1 MYMYIYI
8 YIYKSLSLYI
18 YIYIYIH
25 MYIHMYTHASG
36 MNRGTHAVIALSVKL
51 SGGGFGRAPSI
62 LGNLIIAM
70 LL

>member
-1 MYMYIYI
+1 
-8 YIYKSLSLYI
+8 
-18 YIYIYIH
+18 